1 MRYRAALRSK
11 KALLL
16 TAGAGALVIGS
27 ALALAVQGPREA
39 GEPTPSDSSV
49 ASPSPSPT
57 ANPISERTAS
67 PDVTAF
73 PTPTAPPESPD
84 LEPAPSASPLAIPV
98 DSLVRTTAETL
109 GLRSGP
115 GLGEELL
122 GRLPIDTTAF
132 VVGGP
137 LQSDGRPWYLLAGL
151 GLPDGSGCTTDP
163 SSPMVTCPAWNG
175 WVAGASSSGTAWL
188 ESTDLPCPAVPSQV
202 EDLGEVPYALRL
214 YCFGG
219 DTFALDGFLRA
230 NTYCQAAGIAP
241 GSLSCAGSTLVRS
254 LGFASLTLGPEL
266 GTCGGDWPSDSACS
280 ASSMAGEWVRAS
292 VTVDHPAA
300 ASCASGSTT
309 EDAVAVFQCR
319 ALAVITAI
327 EIASAPV
334 AEVGNPQA
342 KLALVGTE
350 DYETSA
356 GQWTRYRLT
365 IENWV
370 DFPPELFEIST
381 SYPCGQ
387 NPTASRTIVDI
398 YNAATETR
406 IYGFCALAQP
416 SDLTIIWFAV
426 ARGTDPPPGVVV
438 WMTDQLTGARYRS
451 TVVHF
456 PIN

>member
-1 MRYRAALRSK
+1 MRFRAALRSK
-11 KALLL
+11 AVLV
-16 TAGAGALVIGS
+16 TGAIGAVVIGS
-27 ALALAVQGPREA
+27 ATGLAIQGLGGADESPPV
-39 GEPTPSDSSV
+39 GSSIV
-49 ASPSPSPT
+49 SPSPSPT
-57 ANPISERTAS
+57 GNPSPERTSS
-67 PDVTAF
+67 PDMTVA
-73 PTPTAPPESPD
+73 PRPTATPESPGG
-84 LEPAPSASPLAIPV
+84 EPPAIAFPPAIPV
-98 DSLVRTTAETL
+98 DSLVRTTADAL
-109 GLRSGP
+109 AIRSAP
-115 GLGEELL
+115 GRGGDLV
-122 GRLPIDTTAF
+122 GRLAIDTTAF
-132 VVGGP
+132 VVAGP
-137 LQSDGRPWYLLAGL
+137 RQSDGHPWYLLAGL
-151 GLPDGSGCTTDP
+151 GLPDGSGCATDP
-163 SSPMVTCPAWNG
+163 SSTVVTCPAWNG
-175 WVAGASSSGTAWL
+175 WVAGASDSGIAWL
-188 ESTDLPCPAVPSQV
+188 EATDQPCPAAPAQV
-202 EDLGEVPYALRL
+202 EDLGGVPYALRL

-219 DTFALDGFLRA
+219 KSFSLEGFLRA

-266 GTCGGDWPSDSACS
+266 GTCGGEWPSDSACS
-280 ASSMAGEWVRAS
+280 ASSMAGEWIRAS

-300 ASCASGSTT
+300 ANCAGGSTT

-327 EIASAPV
+327 EVAAAPV
-334 AEVGNPQA
+334 AEVGSPRPR
-342 KLALVGTE
+342 LAFVGTE

-381 SYPCGQ
+381 SYPCGR

-398 YNAATETR
+398 YDAASERR
-406 IYGFCALAQP
+406 IYGFCGLAQP

-456 PIN
+456 PID